1 MGANRARRGDV
12 DGWRQGRRIVHYLLD
27 TTFAIDFL
35 NGRSEAV
42 ARFER
47 LFESGDIA
55 YLNDVVVCEL
65 AAGARPA
72 DDAGLAA
79 LIRAVEFVQPGP
91 EVAERA
97 GRWRGQARARG
108 RALSVADALIAAT
121 ADALGATVV
130 TRNLRDFVLL
140 PVPVEEY

>member
-1 MGANRARRGDV
+1 
-12 DGWRQGRRIVHYLLD
+12 VHYLLD
-27 TTFAIDFL
+27 ATFAIDFL

-42 ARFER
+42 ARLER
-47 LFESGDIA
+47 LFAVGDEA
-55 YLNDVVVCEL
+55 FLNDVVVCEL
-65 AAGARPA
+65 ASGARRA
-72 DDAGLAA
+72 DETGLAA

-108 RALSVADALIAAT
+108 VTISVPDALIAAT

-130 TRNLRDFVLL
+130 TRNVRDFTLL
-140 PVPVEEY
+140 PVPIEEY